1 MGGFQVK
8 HLKRVSEN
16 LEATVLDFC
25 KKRLQRG
32 VPSFFAASLNV
43 YVAREHDTDVAPDS
57 PGRILRKLR
66 RDGLVNYTVDRAR
79 SRYTL
84 IHCGRRVPQCA

>member
-1 MGGFQVK
+1 MSR
-8 HLKRVSEN
+8 HLKRVSDN
-16 LEATVLDFC
+16 LEATVLSFC
-25 KKRLQRG
+25 KRRLQQG
-32 VPSFFAASLNV
+32 VPSFFMASLNV
-43 YVAREHDTDVAPDS
+43 FVAREHDTEVAPDS

-84 IHCGRRVPQCA
+84 TGRRAA